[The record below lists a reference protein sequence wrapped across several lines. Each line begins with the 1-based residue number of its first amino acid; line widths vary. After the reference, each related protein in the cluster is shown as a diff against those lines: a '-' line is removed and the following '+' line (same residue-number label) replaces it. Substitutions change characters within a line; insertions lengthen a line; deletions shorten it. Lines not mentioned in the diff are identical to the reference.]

1 MDCFK
6 IGESDYGIVVQN
18 KIDRFSQISKPYS
31 KYVIIFEFRIKFL
44 VKSILSLCT
53 NEKFW
58 NPTPIREQ

>member
-6 IGESDYGIVVQN
+6 IGESDYGIVAQN

-58 NPTPIREQ
+58 NPTPIRKQ

>member
-1 MDCFK
+1 MDYFK
-6 IGESDYGIVVQN
+6 IGESDYGIVAQN